1 MSFTSAQDL
10 SKELREEISRRILV
24 LDGAT
29 GTGLEA
35 LEPAAADFGGE
46 ALFGCNE
53 ALNLNAPEF
62 TLRLHQG
69 YLEAGADIIETNTF
83 NGSTLVLS
91 EYGLGGQVHEIHR
104 RAAELA
110 REAAAKFASRRR
122 VFVAG
127 SMGPT
132 NKAISVTGGVTFD
145 QILASYRLQAEG
157 LIAGGVD
164 YLVLETQQDTIN
176 IKAALIGIEEA
187 MQRVGRRLPLAVS
200 VTIELNGTMLA
211 GQNIEALYYTL
222 ASRDLLYLGIN
233 CATGPALMTDHL
245 RTLAAISHFPVACVP
260 NAGLPNS
267 EGKYDEGPEIFRE
280 HFERFCS
287 EGFVNVIGGCCGT
300 TTEHVRALRAV
311 ADHHRP
317 RKPNPKAIRRAL
329 AGSEPLKIDEFIR
342 PVFVGERTNV
352 IGSRKFK
359 RLVEEEKYELAA
371 EVGREQVVK
380 GAHVVDLCLANPDRD
395 ELRDVLGVLKPL
407 LRKVRVPVMIDST
420 DAAVVEA
427 ALRNIGG
434 KAAINSIN
442 FEDGDKRLE
451 VICPL
456 ARKYGASLVFGLI
469 DEDKEQSMAV
479 TLARKMAI
487 TDRVYKSLTEKWGM
501 DAGEIIF
508 DPLTFPAGTGD
519 PNYFGAARATV
530 QAIREIRA
538 RYPEAL
544 TILGISNVSFGL
556 PPGGREALNSVFLY
570 DCIQAGLDMAIVNT
584 AGIKRY
590 ASLLPEEIRLCE
602 DVLYK
607 GDAASIAAFAAYYR
621 DVRAEKRVESDERLS
636 PEERLARSVVE
647 GTREGIEKLLDAL
660 LARLQPLEII
670 NGPLMAGMK
679 TVGELF
685 AANKLIVAEVLE
697 SAEVMKAAVDY
708 LKQFLEP
715 GAATA
720 TRGKMLLATVK
731 GDVHD
736 IGKNL
741 VDMILSNNGYEVI
754 NLGIKVPP
762 ERLIEAVAEHKPD
775 FLGLSGLLVRSAQQM
790 VVTVQDL
797 REAGIDLPM
806 LVGGAALT
814 QNFTLTRIS
823 AGYDG
828 PVFYANDAMQGLT
841 LANRVRDES
850 ECPRLE
856 AEWSALREEAQRE
869 ARQQAEHLPPAPAQS
884 LYEPVE
890 IPRPP
895 DFALHVL
902 RDIPVAEVFP
912 LVSRAML
919 YGKHLGLRMASQRL
933 DNSADEKAQ
942 QLKSHVER
950 VLAMAAREGL
960 IRPRATWRWFPVHSE
975 NEKVTVLD
983 PVTREK
989 RVEWTFPRER
999 TAPFRCAAD
1008 WVRPKSLGGN
1018 DYLCMFVTTSGQS
1031 VQPKAKALQD
1041 QGELLASHIL
1051 SALAIEMAEATA
1063 EWLHRKIRSD
1073 WGFSDPA
1080 NFTWQDLLRTAYRGI
1095 RLSFGYPAC
1104 PNLEDQVPLFD
1115 LLKPQETIGVSLTEE
1130 MMMVPESSVSAL
1142 VFHHPHGQYFAA

>member
-1 MSFTSAQDL
+1 MSFPSDPELT
-10 SKELREEISRRILV
+10 KELRAELSRRILV

-29 GTGLEA
+29 GTGIEA
-35 LEPAAADFGGE
+35 LGPTAADFGGE

-53 ALNLNAPEF
+53 ALNLNAPQF

-69 YLEAGADIIETNTF
+69 YLDAGADIIETNTF
-83 NGSTLVLS
+83 NGSAIVLA
-91 EYGLGGQVHEIHR
+91 EYGLDAQVHEINR

-110 REAAAKFASRRR
+110 REAAAKFASHRR

-145 QILASYRLQAEG
+145 EILASYRLQAEG

-164 YLVLETQQDTIN
+164 YLLLETQQDTIN
-176 IKAALIGIEEA
+176 VKAALIGIEEA
-187 MQRVGRRLPLAVS
+187 MQQAGRRVPLAVS
-200 VTIELNGTMLA
+200 VTIEQNGTMLA

-245 RTLAAISHFPVACVP
+245 RTLAAISHFPTACVP

-267 EGKYDEGPEIFRE
+267 EGKYDEGPEVFRE
-280 HFERFCS
+280 YFERFCA

-300 TTEHVRALRAV
+300 TAEHVRALRAV

-317 RKPNPKAIRRAL
+317 RRPTAKPVRRAL

-371 EVGREQVVK
+371 EVGREQVTK
-380 GAHVVDLCLANPDRD
+380 GAHVVDLCTANPDRD
-395 ELRDVLGVLKPL
+395 ELRDALGVLKPL
-407 LRKVRVPVMIDST
+407 LRKVRVPVMIDTT

-427 ALRNIGG
+427 ALRHIGG

-451 VICPL
+451 IICPL
-456 ARKYGASLVFGLI
+456 ARKYGASVVFGLI
-469 DEDKEQSMAV
+469 DEDKEQGMAV
-479 TLARKMAI
+479 TLERKLAI
-487 TDRVYKSLTEKWGM
+487 AERAFRTLTEKWGIH
-501 DAGEIIF
+501 AGEIIF

-519 PNYFGAARATV
+519 PNYLGAARATV
-530 QAIREIRA
+530 EAIREIRT

-556 PPGGREALNSVFLY
+556 PAGGREALNSVFLY
-570 DCIQAGLDMAIVNT
+570 DCIQAGLDLAIVNT

-590 ASLLPEEIRLCE
+590 ASLSPEEIRLCE

-607 GDAASIAAFAAYYR
+607 GDAASIASFAAYYR
-621 DVRAEKRVESDERLS
+621 DVKTKKRAESDEHLP
-636 PEERLARSVVE
+636 PEERLARCVVE
-647 GTREGIEKLLDAL
+647 GTREGIEKLMDVL
-660 LARLQPLEII
+660 LVRMQPLEII

-708 LKQFLEP
+708 LKRFLEP

-720 TRGKMLLATVK
+720 TRGKMVLATVK

-741 VDMILSNNGYEVI
+741 VDMILSNNGYEVV

-762 ERLIEAVAEHKPD
+762 ERFIEAVAEHKPD

-790 VVTVQDL
+790 VVTAEDL
-797 REAGIDLPM
+797 REVGIDLPLM
-806 LVGGAALT
+806 VGGAALT
-814 QNFTLTRIS
+814 QNFTLTRI
-823 AGYDG
+823 AAAYDG
-828 PVFYANDAMQGLT
+828 PVFYAREAMQGLT
-841 LANRVRDES
+841 LANRVMNEQER
-850 ECPRLE
+850 PKLE
-856 AEWSALREEAQRE
+856 AEWTELREETLRE
-869 ARQQAEHLPPAPAQS
+869 SRQQAEHLPPAPPQS
-884 LYEPVE
+884 LYEE
-890 IPRPP
+890 TDIPRPP
-895 DFALHVL
+895 DFDLHVL
-902 RDIPVAEVFP
+902 RDIPVREVFP

-933 DNSADEKAQ
+933 DNPADEKAQ
-942 QLKSHVER
+942 ELKSHVER
-950 VLAMAAREGL
+950 VLVMAEREGL
-960 IRPRATWRWFPVHSE
+960 IRPRATWRWFPVFSE

-983 PVTREK
+983 PVTRER
-989 RVEWTFPRER
+989 RVEWIFPRER
-999 TAPFRCAAD
+999 VAPFRCAAD
-1008 WVRPKSLGGN
+1008 WVRPKSLGGD
-1018 DYLCMFVTTSGQS
+1018 DYLCVFVTTSGQS

-1063 EWLHRKIRSD
+1063 EWLHRKIRAD
-1073 WGFSDPA
+1073 WGFADPA
-1080 NFTWQDLLRTAYRGI
+1080 NFTWRDLIRTAYRGI
-1095 RLSFGYPAC
+1095 RLSFGYGAC
-1104 PNLEDQVPLFD
+1104 PNLEDQVTLFD
-1115 LLKPQETIGVSLTEE
+1115 LLKPHETIGVSLTEE